1 MLPNLITKTITLED
15 GREITI
21 ETGALAKQADGSV
34 VVKMGKAMLLAT
46 VMSKKEAG
54 EGVDFLPMSVDYQ
67 EKFASSGKIPGGFL
81 KREGRL
87 SDYEILI
94 SRIVDRAIR
103 PIFPDDYHA
112 DTQIAI
118 TLISGDEDV
127 LPDALAGLAASAAL
141 AVSDIPFNGPIS
153 EVRVAKIDGKL
164 KINPSPTELEKA
176 SLEFIVAGSLEFI
189 LMVEGEANE
198 IQEEEM
204 LEAMQYAHEEIKR
217 HCQAQIELTKLVGKE
232 VKREYNHEKSD
243 PALFD
248 KMRADVYD
256 KLYASVSKLIA
267 NKSERSSLIKEI
279 KEEFVASLGE
289 EHEFEA
295 SLIGPYFSKIHK
307 EAARNLTLDEKK
319 RLDGRKLDE
328 VRPIWSV
335 VDYLPSAHGSAVFTR
350 GETQSLT
357 TCTLGTKMDE
367 MMVDGATISGYNKFY
382 LHYNFPGF
390 STGEVKINRGP
401 GRREVGH
408 GNLAMRALKK
418 VLPPA
423 DQNPYTIR
431 IVSDILESNGSSSMA
446 TVCAG
451 SLALM
456 DAGIPIKSAVTGI
469 AMGMISDAKTGKY
482 SILSDILGDEDHLGD
497 MDFKVTGTA
506 KGITAC
512 QMDLKV
518 EGLDYSVLK
527 EALLQAKDGRLH
539 ILDEITKTLAAPKS
553 ELKPHTPRSFIMM
566 IPKEL
571 IGAVIGPGGKVI
583 QEIQKDTG
591 ATIVIEEIDN
601 QGKINIFSANQDKL
615 NAALSRIKSIVAQ
628 PEIGETYT
636 GKVKNIQ
643 PFGAFVEFM
652 PGKDGLL
659 HISEIKHE
667 RVETMDGVLEPGE
680 EIQVKL
686 IDVDKKTGKFKLSRK
701 ALLPKPEKPTPS
713 A

>member
-1 MLPNLITKTITLED
+1 
-15 GREITI
+15 
-21 ETGALAKQADGSV
+21 
-34 VVKMGKAMLLAT
+34 LAT
-46 VMSKKEAG
+46 VVSKKEAL
-54 EGVDFLPMSVDYQ
+54 EGVDFLPLSVDYQ
-67 EKFASSGKIPGGFL
+67 EKFAASGKIPGGFL

-112 DTQIAI
+112 DTQVAI
-118 TLISGDEDV
+118 TLMSSDEEV

-153 EVRVAKIDGKL
+153 EVRVAKVDGKL
-164 KINPSPTELEKA
+164 IINPKPVELEKA
-176 SLEFIVAGSLEFI
+176 SLEFIVAGSLDYI

-198 IQEEEM
+198 ISEDEM
-204 LEAMQYAHEEIKR
+204 VEAMQFAHEEIKR
-217 HCQAQIELTKLVGKE
+217 HCEAQMELTKLVGKE
-232 VKREYNHEKSD
+232 EKREYSHEKSD
-243 PALFD
+243 PALYD
-248 KMRADVYD
+248 KMKAELYD
-256 KLYASVSKLIA
+256 KLYNSVSKQIA
-267 NKSERSSLIKEI
+267 NKSERSELIKAI
-279 KEEFVASLGE
+279 KDEFVESLGE

-295 SLIGPYFSKIHK
+295 SLIGPYFHKIHK
-307 EAARNLTLDEKK
+307 EAARNLTLNEKK
-319 RLDGRKLDE
+319 RLDGRKLNE
-328 VRPIWSV
+328 IRPIWSV

-350 GETQSLT
+350 GETQSVT

-367 MMVDGATISGYNKFY
+367 QMVDGAVLSGFNKFF

-390 STGEVKINRGP
+390 STGEVKPNRGP

-418 VLPPA
+418 VLPPENE
-423 DQNPYTIR
+423 NPYTIR

-456 DAGIPIKSAVTGI
+456 DAGIQIKAPVTGI
-469 AMGMISDAKTGKY
+469 AMGMISDAKTGNY

-497 MDFKVTGTA
+497 MDFKVTGTE

-527 EALLQAKDGRLH
+527 EALYQAKEGRLH
-539 ILDEITKTLAAPKS
+539 ILEEISKTLATPKS
-553 ELKPHTPRSFIMM
+553 DLKPHTPRSYTMM

-583 QEIQKDTG
+583 QEMQKDTNT
-591 ATIVIEEIDN
+591 TIVIEEIDN
-601 QGKINIFSANQDKL
+601 QGKINVFSANQDNL
-615 NAALSRIKSIVAQ
+615 NAALSRIKAIVAQ

-659 HISEIKHE
+659 HISEIKWE
-667 RVETMDGVLEPGE
+667 RLESMDGVLEPGE
-680 EIQVKL
+680 EIVVKL

-701 ALLPKPEKPTPS
+701 VLLPKPEKQEPKAQS
-713 A
+713 